1 MRKSLIALL
10 ALLALCSSA
19 MPQGGS
25 VVGPMNQI
33 SCNKSAIANVASAT
47 TASVVAG
54 VAGQTISICGWHV
67 TSTQSTS
74 NTFKFVSGT
83 QGGPCTSP
91 ADLTANF
98 SITSTAPSAQ
108 MNSYANLSAPQGAQV
123 CVVTTG
129 ATVGTAVQLFY
140 AQF

>member
-10 ALLALCSSA
+10 ALLALCSSS

-67 TSTQSTS
+67 TSTQSAS
-74 NTFKFVSGT
+74 NPFKLVSGT

-108 MNSYANLSAPQGAQV
+108 MNSYANL
-123 CVVTTG
+123 
-129 ATVGTAVQLFY
+129 
-140 AQF
+140 